1 MKFLF
6 IILFCTSVFAQS
18 FEKEVTKHLMLNFPQ
33 YENIEVSLNKT
44 FSSDEKI
51 VIDETRPVS
60 LSRGTALIPIIAV
73 KGFKTGKSVITAKIK
88 LMQKVFITVNDFEKH
103 TPLSEQTLVVKTM
116 DVTSINGTP
125 VNTDVSIEQ
134 YRTKSFI
141 QKGEIL
147 FDERIE
153 KIPLISIGDKVDA
166 EVRAGNVTVK
176 TEAVARQNG
185 GNGDLIDIVSSGNK
199 IIKAR
204 IVDANKV
211 IIE

>member
-6 IILFCTSVFAQS
+6 IILFCSSAIAQT
-18 FEKEVTKHLMLNFPQ
+18 FEKEVIKHLMLNFPQ

-60 LSRGTALIPIIAV
+60 LSRGIALIPIIAT
-73 KGFKTGKSVITAKIK
+73 KGFKTGKSVITVKIK

-103 TPLSEQTLVVKTM
+103 TPLSEQTLFVKTM

-125 VNTDVSIEQ
+125 VNTDVSIER